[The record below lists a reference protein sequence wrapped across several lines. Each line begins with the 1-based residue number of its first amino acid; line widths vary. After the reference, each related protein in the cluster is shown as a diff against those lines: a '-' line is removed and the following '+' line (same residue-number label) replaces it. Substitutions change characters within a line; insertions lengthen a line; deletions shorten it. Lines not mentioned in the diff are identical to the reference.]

1 MMTVGNS
8 VRFRCDDEL
17 LFMRSRFVAYLGPS
31 RAGIEIRGT
40 LVASLSPMDASASN
54 MSEAVELEEGT
65 MACLFGEE

>member
-1 MMTVGNS
+1 
-8 VRFRCDDEL
+8 
-17 LFMRSRFVAYLGPS
+17 MRSRFGAYLGPS